1 MTYDVVFNSDVAN
14 FIVMP
19 DFKKFVADTAIDG
32 VNRVMATNKEKLSA
46 DYKIMKHINC
56 KGHGGKPQLMTVRT
70 KSDNELIN
78 NMDMNKQETK
88 LQKEINGQ
96 VRANKE
102 KAAEEAKAE
111 ADAKAAADKAKAEE
125 EEEDSDKSSDEE
137 RPDGIVQPKY
147 KIVHSYPHDMMDAW
161 EGHQGT
167 LEEAQLEKS
176 KKKLPDSLTVTIYAK
191 HCENMKSAQLD
202 LNETSLVFSV
212 EGLYYLDLNLKY
224 QVNSS
229 ESNAKFDKSKKTLT
243 IRMPVTGLTAD
254 SKRVAEQHYQEY
266 LEAERKR

>member
-1 MTYDVVFNSDVAN
+1 M
-14 FIVMP
+14 
-19 DFKKFVADTAIDG
+19 
-32 VNRVMATNKEKLSA
+32 
-46 DYKIMKHINC
+46 
-56 KGHGGKPQLMTVRT
+56 
-70 KSDNELIN
+70 
-78 NMDMNKQETK
+78 
-88 LQKEINGQ
+88 
-96 VRANKE
+96 
-102 KAAEEAKAE
+102 
-111 ADAKAAADKAKAEE
+111 
-125 EEEDSDKSSDEE
+125 
-137 RPDGIVQPKY
+137 
-147 KIVHSYPHDMMDAW
+147 
-161 EGHQGT
+161 
-167 LEEAQLEKS
+167 
-176 KKKLPDSLTVTIYAK
+176 TIYAK

>member
-1 MTYDVVFNSDVAN
+1 
-14 FIVMP
+14 
-19 DFKKFVADTAIDG
+19 
-32 VNRVMATNKEKLSA
+32 
-46 DYKIMKHINC
+46 
-56 KGHGGKPQLMTVRT
+56 
-70 KSDNELIN
+70 
-78 NMDMNKQETK
+78 
-88 LQKEINGQ
+88 
-96 VRANKE
+96 
-102 KAAEEAKAE
+102 
-111 ADAKAAADKAKAEE
+111 
-125 EEEDSDKSSDEE
+125 
-137 RPDGIVQPKY
+137 
-147 KIVHSYPHDMMDAW
+147 MMDAW

-167 LEEAQLEKS
+167 LEQAQLEKS

-191 HCENMKSAQLD
+191 HCENMKCAQLD

-266 LEAERKR
+266 LEAERKRQEEFNALELSTLQEDADRARINKYKPGGDQDNDQDEAQEDDQENAGDILNAAAAKVANQAEDGADGVINEGIEGVSSKKFLMESNDSSDKLNNSAYDKYSSNSQIPPSAEDD